1 MSDLIKAAIKKQ
13 KAATRRFELIINF
26 LEQDS
31 PPVPSE
37 VLNDIAHMLKKAC
50 EDQGDVL
57 ILTAERLSDLEERL
71 MHLSVNSN
79 SKN

>member
-37 VLNDIAHMLKKAC
+37 VLQDIAHILTKAC
-50 EDQGDVL
+50 EDQGDAMM
-57 ILTAERLSDLEERL
+57 LTAERLSDLEERL
-71 MHLSVNSN
+71 MHLSINSN